1 MPARLSVV
9 PCAAEDACNFV
20 DPAQA
25 GRLLLCMH
33 DIHMRVPDEANFM
46 HRADA
51 DELSELTVV
60 DANDAQGDMQA
71 LASWQ
76 LKNER
81 QLSYFRRHMVH
92 KAMAGHAN

>member
-1 MPARLSVV
+1 M
-9 PCAAEDACNFV
+9 

-25 GRLLLCMH
+25 GRLLLCMR
-33 DIHMRVPDEANFM
+33 DIHMQAPDEANFM

-51 DELSELTVV
+51 DELSELTIV
-60 DANDAQGDMQA
+60 DVNDAQGDMQA

-76 LKNER
+76 LNNER
-81 QLSYFRRHMVH
+81 QLSYFKRHMVH